1 MFFILSKTV
10 NFLTTPLVIIV
21 LLLIASVLVKKEA
34 LKRRLFWSGLGLLL
48 LGSNAFIANEAMK
61 LWEVSPVPFESV
73 IKKYKV
79 AVVLSGVVQ
88 GDTELKDRAF
98 LGKGGDRL
106 YHTLLLYNR
115 GLIERVFITG
125 GSGRL
130 IDVGQIEAKEM
141 AEVLEEMGIP
151 ADRIEYETN
160 ARNTHE
166 NAVETAKFLKK
177 DYRPQECL
185 LITSSYHM
193 RRARASFE
201 KEGFAMD
208 VFSVDIYTHRRR
220 FYPNLF
226 IVPSLGALQKWH
238 VIAKEAVG
246 YAAYWV
252 MGYI

>member
-98 LGKGGDRL
+98 LGKAGGQE
-106 YHTLLLYNR
+106 
-115 GLIERVFITG
+115 I
-125 GSGRL
+125 GRPPRAL
-130 IDVGQIEAKEM
+130 HH
-141 AEVLEEMGIP
+141 
-151 ADRIEYETN
+151 RI
-160 ARNTHE
+160 
-166 NAVETAKFLKK
+166 
-177 DYRPQECL
+177 
-185 LITSSYHM
+185 
-193 RRARASFE
+193 
-201 KEGFAMD
+201 
-208 VFSVDIYTHRRR
+208 FSVFAPHDPRIDH
-220 FYPNLF
+220 FDDF
-226 IVPSLGALQKWH
+226 DH
-238 VIAKEAVG
+238 
-246 YAAYWV
+246 
-252 MGYI
+252 